1 MQCQVINGCC
11 DVLEIHLVCWTTR
24 GRKKTFCFSSE
35 LIDFNKSFLGA
46 ENRRKKILSEVV

>member
-46 ENRRKKILSEVV
+46 ENRRKKNPL